1 MKKIKEFLIDNCYYI
16 FLVLNAIIIIF
27 SMNATDQVK
36 EKMDYFYILVGVI
49 VIITC
54 LFFTINSIRKT
65 KIIKNN
71 SYRHFGKDNVDKLLL
86 FLDLDLEKEYGKRI
100 ANNDDVFNILDFIQ
114 NDCEDLLDFESRIDY
129 LESEYKK
136 DIKKIKDIKG
146 IDSFIKRSDE
156 IMNIISMYYDKDGL
170 KK

>member
-27 SMNATDQVK
+27 SMNTTDQVK

-49 VIITC
+49 IIITC
-54 LFFTINSIRKT
+54 LLFTINSIRKT

-129 LESEYKK
+129 LESEYKN